1 MALVA
6 VGLITLAFLA
16 PAESVARTGQDVHC
30 IADRAHLLHYD
41 VEGDENDGSSLKDV
55 RRAVISMTPS
65 PADSEKCSK
74 IQLGDHTPEGDKEF
88 CYGANQDSS
97 CTGAKS
103 DIPIKDG
110 FDCKDCFLSA
120 GADAFYKLNY
130 TMTRLNTVE
139 VGLKNMNL
147 RASLGIHKHLSG
159 SKTVAN
165 GNVPFPGSDN
175 SITLIDKLVGCPV
188 CVKVNIKVAFPTSL
202 DYTLTLS
209 GEADLEAGAALD
221 INLGNNIVK
230 YDHVGGSGWSHEVD
244 QAKVS
249 VTPILSADAQATA
262 DLKLDVKTSF
272 QVNVDN
278 IVWYHLN
285 MVPSLD
291 TKLSFEGKNLLHN
304 DRVCLNG
311 DAALDMTQEADLDW
325 DLKIWHAKDHWGPSN
340 LYTWSKPG
348 IVSGCKDIKLG
359 NVTSLIV

>member
-1 MALVA
+1 MLGTKGFIALALLVP
-6 VGLITLAFLA
+6 G
-16 PAESVARTGQDVHC
+16 ESVAQKGQEVHC
-30 IADRAHLLHYD
+30 IANRAHRLHYD
-41 VEGDENDGSSLKDV
+41 VEGEANDGSSLKNV
-55 RRAVISMTPS
+55 RNAVISMTPS
-65 PADSEKCSK
+65 PEDSKECSK
-74 IQLGDHTPEGDKEF
+74 LKLGDHTPEGDKEF

-97 CTGAKS
+97 CAAAKS

-120 GADAFYKLNY
+120 GADAYYKLNY
-130 TMTRLNTVE
+130 TMTHLNTVE
-139 VGLKNMNL
+139 VGVKDINL
-147 RASLGIHKHLSG
+147 RASVGIHKHLSG
-159 SKTVAN
+159 SDTVAN
-165 GNVPFPGSDN
+165 GNVPFPDSDKD
-175 SITLIDKLVGCPV
+175 ITLIDKLVGCPV
-188 CVKVNIKVAFPTSL
+188 CVRVQIKVKFPTSL

-230 YDHVGGSGWSHEVD
+230 YDHVGGTGWSHEVD
-244 QAKVS
+244 QPKVS
-249 VTPILSADAQATA
+249 VTPILAATAQATA

-285 MVPSLD
+285 MVPALD
-291 TKLSFEGKNLLHN
+291 TKLTFDGKNLFHN

-311 DAALDMTQEADLDW
+311 DAAFDMSQEADLNW
-325 DLKIWHAKDHWGPSN
+325 DLKVWHAKDHWGPKQ

-359 NVTSLIV
+359 NASSVIV